1 MINAAQ
7 SLTNERFKL
16 ILYPTEQCN
25 FRCLYC
31 YEDHIGSKMNRDVI
45 DAVKLFLEKKIPLL
59 KLFELEWFGGEPL
72 LVKDI
77 IYEITTFA
85 HELCK
90 QHNVTFVSTMTTN
103 GFLLD
108 TKTFKQLLSIGIKSY
123 QITFDGDR
131 ENHNRF
137 RIMPNFPQGTFDTIW
152 NNLLHI
158 KNEVSEDFSIAI
170 RCHLTA
176 INNQSVENILDCITN
191 VFANDKR
198 FYVHLKE
205 VSALGGPNDNQLHLL
220 NKAEKIKLVSSIKKK
235 FNKLNYVD
243 IGEDYI
249 CYAAKPNCIAI
260 RSNGSI
266 IKCTVAMDDEMNQ
279 VGHLS
284 LDGSLVIDNNKF
296 FLWAKGFENMDKL
309 QLDCPYYH
317 CIKTRAAA
325 ISQPSNT
332 DTDYS

>member
-1 MINAAQ
+1 MPSQLMTNAAQ

-31 YEDHIGSKMNRDVI
+31 YENHLGSKMNRTVI
-45 DAVKLFLEKKIPLL
+45 DAIKSFLQKKIPML

-77 IYEITTFA
+77 VSEITSYSL
-85 HELCK
+85 ELCK
-90 QHNVTFVSTMTTN
+90 KHNVTFVSTMTTN
-103 GFLLD
+103 GYLLD
-108 TKTFKQLLSIGIKSY
+108 TTTFKQFLSLGINSY
-123 QITFDGDR
+123 QITFDGDKD
-131 ENHNRF
+131 NHNHF
-137 RIMPNFPQGTFDTIW
+137 RIMPNSPQGTFDVIW
-152 NNLLHI
+152 NNLLQC
-158 KNEVSEDFSIAI
+158 KNEVEDDYAIAI

-176 INNQSVENILDCITN
+176 INTESVEILLNRITET
-191 VFANDKR
+191 FSEDQR
-198 FYVHLKE
+198 FFVHLKE
-205 VSALGGPNDNQLHLL
+205 VSALGGPNDQQLKLL
-220 NKAEKIKLVSSIKKK
+220 NKAERIKLVTRLKKK

-279 VGHLS
+279 VGKIS
-284 LDGSLVIDNNKF
+284 PDGSLEIDQEKF
-296 FLWAKGFENMDKL
+296 FLWSKGFEKMDKL

-317 CIKTRAAA
+317 CVKRK
-325 ISQPSNT
+325 
-332 DTDYS
+332 D

>member
-31 YEDHIGSKMNRDVI
+31 YEDHLGSKMGRQLV
-45 DAVKLFLEKKIPLL
+45 DAIKSFLQKKIPLL

-72 LVKDI
+72 LAKDI
-77 IYEITTFA
+77 VCEITTYSF
-85 HELCK
+85 ELCQK
-90 QHNVTFVSTMTTN
+90 HNVTFVSTMTTN
-103 GFLLD
+103 GFMLD
-108 TKTFKQLLSIGIKSY
+108 ITTFRHFLSIGIKSF

-131 ENHNRF
+131 DNHNRF
-137 RIMPNFPQGTFDTIW
+137 RIMPHLPQGTFDTIW
-152 NNLLHI
+152 NNLIRI
-158 KNEVSEDFSIAI
+158 KDEILEDFSIAI

-176 INNQSVENILDCITN
+176 INTDSVEGLLYRITESFSSDN
-191 VFANDKR
+191 R
-198 FYVHLKE
+198 FFVHLKE
-205 VSALGGPNDNQLHLL
+205 VSALGGPNDSQLKLL
-220 NKAEKIKLVSSIKKK
+220 NKAERIKLVLSLKKK

-249 CYAAKPNCIAI
+249 CYAAKPNCFAI
-260 RSNGSI
+260 RSNGNI

-279 VGHLS
+279 VGKLCS
-284 LDGSLVIDNNKF
+284 DGTLAIDQEKY
-296 FLWAKGFENMDKL
+296 FLWSKGFENMDRL

-317 CIKTRAAA
+317 CIK
-325 ISQPSNT
+325 NKVL
-332 DTDYS
+332 

>member
-31 YEDHIGSKMNRDVI
+31 YEDHLGSKMSRQLV
-45 DAVKLFLEKKIPLL
+45 DAIKSFLQKKIPLL

-72 LVKDI
+72 LAKDI
-77 IYEITTFA
+77 VCEITSYSF
-85 HELCK
+85 ELCQK
-90 QHNVTFVSTMTTN
+90 NNVTFVSTMTTN

-108 TKTFKQLLSIGIKSY
+108 TTTFRQFLSIGIKSF

-131 ENHNRF
+131 DNHNHF
-137 RIMPNFPQGTFDTIW
+137 RIMPNYPIGTFNTIW
-152 NNLLHI
+152 NNLI
-158 KNEVSEDFSIAI
+158 RFKDEIIDDFSIAI

-176 INNQSVENILDCITN
+176 INIESVEKLLGQITET
-191 VFANDKR
+191 FANDSR
-198 FYVHLKE
+198 FFVHLKE
-205 VSALGGPNDNQLHLL
+205 VSALGGPNDKQLKLL
-220 NKAEKIKLVSSIKKK
+220 NKAERIELVSSLKNK

-260 RSNGSI
+260 RSNGNI

-279 VGHLS
+279 VGKMC
-284 LDGSLVIDNNKF
+284 LDGTLSIDQDKF
-296 FLWAKGFENMDKL
+296 FLWSKGFENMDKL

-317 CIKTRAAA
+317 CIKA
-325 ISQPSNT
+325 SN
-332 DTDYS
+332 S

>member
-31 YEDHIGSKMNRDVI
+31 YEDHVGSKMNRTVV
-45 DAVKLFLEKKIPLL
+45 DAVMKFLQKRIPTL

-72 LVKDI
+72 LARDI
-77 IYEITTFA
+77 VEEITSRAF
-85 HELCK
+85 ELCLK
-90 QHNVTFVSTMTTN
+90 NNVTFVSTMTTN

-108 TKTFKQLLSIGIKSY
+108 ATTFKQLLSIGIKSF
-123 QITFDGDR
+123 QITFDGDK

-137 RIMPNFPQGTFDTIW
+137 RIMPKLPQGTFDIIW
-152 NNLLHI
+152 NNLVCC
-158 KNEVSEDFSIAI
+158 KNEVVDDYAIAI

-176 INNQSVENILDCITN
+176 INTNSVEKLLGQITEH
-191 VFANDKR
+191 FSDDKR

-205 VSALGGPNDNQLHLL
+205 VSALGGPNDSKLRLL
-220 NKAEKIKLVSSIKKK
+220 SKHQKIELVSRLKKK

-249 CYAAKPNCIAI
+249 CYAAKPNCIAV
-260 RSNGSI
+260 RSDGSI
-266 IKCTVAMDDEMNQ
+266 IKCTVAMDEAMNQ
-279 VGHLS
+279 VGKLCPNGTLS
-284 LDGSLVIDNNKF
+284 IDQEKF
-296 FLWAKGFENMDKL
+296 FLWAQGFEKMDRLK
-309 QLDCPYYH
+309 LDCPYYH
-317 CIKTRAAA
+317 CIKNEIPAKG
-325 ISQPSNT
+325 NEFWNV
-332 DTDYS
+332 